1 MKISEAKLRRIIRNT
16 LLRER
21 AIANASDLANEIDFI
36 EEWSELLLDELQDRL
51 PNGIAM
57 TDWSDKTRQSKT
69 NGLRKAVSLHLV
81 GALGYENDSYSKRRD
96 TWKEEEKI
104 SKRHQ
109 DEKMRGLR

>member
-16 LLRER
+16 LLHER

-57 TDWSDKTRQSKT
+57 ADWSDEIRQSKAD
-69 NGLRKAVSLHLV
+69 GLRKAVSLHLI
-81 GALGYENDSYSKRRD
+81 GALGYEKNSYSKRRD

-104 SKRHQ
+104 SKHHQ
-109 DEKMRGLR
+109 SQKMRGLR